1 MFPQN
6 LRESQRA
13 DEKPVEIRD
22 SHTWAPRSARRAG
35 HVWYVEKP
43 SDHSTHAWVGWMGVW
58 GGGGCPPAERV
69 SQGLMRW

>member
-22 SHTWAPRSARRAG
+22 SHTWALRSARRAG

-43 SDHSTHAWVGWMGVW
+43 SDHSTHAWVGWMGV
-58 GGGGCPPAERV
+58 GGAGAARPLSVCRRG
-69 SQGLMRW
+69 